1 MVAEPVRGLTSD
13 GYCMGCE
20 KTLGG
25 FSCLLLQTH
34 ICSWILQLYGIMTV
48 AAKDE
53 TADSQALVAA
63 LQDRLRKA
71 LAELEACRKHLD
83 ADQLAEQCLSSELK
97 DHADVLEPVVNFAS
111 VKSLVD
117 PTVLAS
123 SSAVPKGDQ
132 AVEHSLKEEL
142 SMAKALLMLSNVSLS
157 MDLESS
163 SAEEVSAPEV
173 VRLKGNPRLIQLL
186 ITLRQ
191 KVALLNQQYLLLRGD
206 MLYLK
211 HEMNVCKNW
220 VQQSVRTALQSQF

>member
-1 MVAEPVRGLTSD
+1 
-13 GYCMGCE
+13 
-20 KTLGG
+20 
-25 FSCLLLQTH
+25 
-34 ICSWILQLYGIMTV
+34 MTM
-48 AAKDE
+48 AAQDE

-71 LAELEACRKHLD
+71 LAELDACRKHLD

-97 DHADVLEPVVNFAS
+97 DHADVLEPVANFAS
-111 VKSLVD
+111 GKSLD
-117 PTVLAS
+117 PTIPAL
-123 SSAVPKGDQ
+123 
-132 AVEHSLKEEL
+132 EHSLKEEL

-191 KVALLNQQYLLLRGD
+191 KVALLKQQYLLLRGD

>member
-1 MVAEPVRGLTSD
+1 
-13 GYCMGCE
+13 
-20 KTLGG
+20 
-25 FSCLLLQTH
+25 
-34 ICSWILQLYGIMTV
+34 MTM
-48 AAKDE
+48 AAQDE

-71 LAELEACRKHLD
+71 LAELDACRKHLD

-97 DHADVLEPVVNFAS
+97 DHADVLEPVANFAS
-111 VKSLVD
+111 GKSLD
-117 PTVLAS
+117 PTIPVLAS
-123 SSAVPKGDQ
+123 SSAVPKVGDQ
-132 AVEHSLKEEL
+132 ALEHSLKEEL

-191 KVALLNQQYLLLRGD
+191 KVALLKQQYLLLRGD